1 MNYYEFKKQYS
12 GQGVFSLNSIERS
25 SDNSLSSNLRRWKG
39 EEKILHIRQGWY
51 LFPEESGRA
60 DVRMAAAGKIYCPS
74 YLSLEYV
81 LSWYE
86 IIPETVLALT
96 SVSTLK
102 TAVFDTPIGYYS
114 YRHVSPNL
122 FFGYKPLQPRDGLP
136 ALMATPEK
144 ALLDLLYFHP
154 EYKSD
159 RDMENLRLDRDA
171 MREEFD
177 WKRFRAFLERFD
189 NRALSQRAAVMEN
202 TYA

>member
-1 MNYYEFKKQYS
+1 
-12 GQGVFSLNSIERS
+12 
-25 SDNSLSSNLRRWKG
+25 
-39 EEKILHIRQGWY
+39 
-51 LFPEESGRA
+51 
-60 DVRMAAAGKIYCPS
+60 MAAAGKIYCPS
-74 YLSLEYV
+74 YLSLEYA
-81 LSWYE
+81 LAWYE

-122 FFGYKPLQPRDGLP
+122 FFGYKPLQPKDGLP
-136 ALMATPEK
+136 CFMATPEK

-154 EYKSD
+154 EYNSEREMK
-159 RDMENLRLDRDA
+159 NLRLDGDA

-177 WKRFRAFLERFD
+177 WTLFRAFLERFD
-189 NRALSQRAAVMEN
+189 NKALSARAALIEN

>member
-1 MNYYEFKKQYS
+1 MNYYDFKKTYS
-12 GQGVFSLNSIERS
+12 GQGVFSLNSIVRS

-39 EEKILHIRQGWY
+39 EEKILRIRQGWY
-51 LFPEESGRA
+51 LFPDEAGRA
-60 DVRMAAAGKIYCPS
+60 DVRMAAASKIYSPS

-81 LSWYE
+81 LAWHE
-86 IIPETVLALT
+86 IIPETVLAFT

-102 TAVFDTPIGYYS
+102 TSVFDTPIGYYS

-136 ALMATPEK
+136 CFMATPEK

-154 EYKSD
+154 EYKSAS
-159 RDMENLRLDRDA
+159 DMENLRLDKDV

-177 WKRFRAFLERFD
+177 WKLFHAFLERFD
-189 NRALSQRAAVMEN
+189 NKALSDRAAEIEN
-202 TYA
+202 LYA

>member
-39 EEKILHIRQGWY
+39 EEKILRIRQGWY
-51 LFPEESGRA
+51 LFPDEAARA

-81 LSWYE
+81 LSWHE

-102 TAVFDTPIGYYS
+102 TAVFDTPIGY
-114 YRHVSPNL
+114 
-122 FFGYKPLQPRDGLP
+122 
-136 ALMATPEK
+136 
-144 ALLDLLYFHP
+144 
-154 EYKSD
+154 
-159 RDMENLRLDRDA
+159 
-171 MREEFD
+171 
-177 WKRFRAFLERFD
+177 
-189 NRALSQRAAVMEN
+189 
-202 TYA
+202 

>member
-1 MNYYEFKKQYS
+1 MNYYEFKKTYS

-39 EEKILHIRQGWY
+39 EEKILRIRQGWY
-51 LFPEESGRA
+51 LFPDEAGKT
-60 DVRMAAAGKIYCPS
+60 DVRMAAAGIIYSPS

-81 LSWYE
+81 LAWFE

-114 YRHVSPNL
+114 YRHISPDL

-136 ALMATPEK
+136 CLMAFPEK

-154 EYKSD
+154 EYTSN

-171 MREEFD
+171 MREAFD
-177 WKRFRAFLERFD
+177 WERFRAFLMRFD
-189 NRALSQRAAVMEN
+189 NRALSSRAVLIEN
-202 TYA
+202 MYA

>member
-1 MNYYEFKKQYS
+1 MNFYDFKKKYS

-39 EEKILHIRQGWY
+39 EDKILRIRQGWY
-51 LFPEESGRA
+51 LFPDEAGRV

-81 LSWYE
+81 LSWHE

-122 FFGYKPLQPRDGLP
+122 FFGYKPLQPRDGFP
-136 ALMATPEK
+136 CFMATPEK

-154 EYKSD
+154 EYKSA

-177 WKRFRAFLERFD
+177 WKLFHAYLERFD
-189 NRALSQRAAVMEN
+189 NKALSVRAAETEN
-202 TYA
+202 LYA

>member
-1 MNYYEFKKQYS
+1 M
-12 GQGVFSLNSIERS
+12 NSIERGC
-25 SDNSLSSNLRRWKG
+25 DNSLSSNLRRWKR
-39 EEKILHIRQGWY
+39 EEKILRARQGWY
-51 LFPEESGRA
+51 LFPDEAGKA
-60 DVRMAAAGKIYCPS
+60 DVRMAAAGKIYSPS

-81 LSWYE
+81 LAWHE
-86 IIPETVLALT
+86 IIPETVLAFT

-122 FFGYKPLQPRDGLP
+122 FFGYEPLQPRDGLP
-136 ALMATPEK
+136 CLMATPEK

-154 EYKSD
+154 EYKSA

-177 WKRFRAFLERFD
+177 WKLFRDFLERFHSK
-189 NRALSQRAAVMEN
+189 ALSSRVAIIEN
-202 TYA
+202 MYA